1 MVMTMKT
8 PLNFG
13 CYLDNIISIL
23 NMERINYSAWNLF
36 AASRHG
42 HQDWAAAWRDAEP
55 RTRYDAIIVGGGGH
69 GLATAYYL
77 AKNHG
82 LTNIAVLEAGWIGG
96 GNTGRNTTIV
106 RSNYLYP
113 ESARLY
119 EFSLR
124 LYEGLSKELNFNIM
138 LSQRGVLTLAHS
150 RHDLDAQSR
159 WANAMQCNG
168 IDAELLDARQVH
180 ELEPRLNMGPHAR
193 YPILGGFI
201 QRRGGSARHD
211 AVAWGY
217 ARAASARGVDIVQ
230 NCTVTGFCHSGQG
243 VNGVRVRH
251 QGREFEIHA
260 DKVALA
266 VAGHSSV
273 LAAMAGLS
281 LPVTSYAL
289 QAMVTE
295 PVKPVLNTV
304 TMTPALGGYWSQS
317 DKGEVVIGGP
327 LDHFPSYAQRGSFDV
342 MQHVV
347 AATCEMLPSL
357 ARLRL
362 LRQWAG
368 IVDVVHDSSPIIGAT
383 LVPGLYINCGWGTG
397 GFKAIPVG
405 GWTLAHA
412 VATGRPHELA
422 EPFQL
427 DRFLTGRLI
436 DEAGA
441 AGIAH

>member
-1 MVMTMKT
+1 
-8 PLNFG
+8 
-13 CYLDNIISIL
+13 
-23 NMERINYSAWNLF
+23 MERTNYSVWNLF

-55 RTRYDAIIVGGGGH
+55 RTRYSAIIVGGGGH
-69 GLATAYYL
+69 GLATAYSL

-82 LTNIAVLEAGWIGG
+82 LVNISVLESGWIGG

-106 RSNYLYP
+106 RSNYLFP

-180 ELEPRLNMGPHAR
+180 ELEPRLNMEPDAR

-230 NCTVTGFCHSGQG
+230 NCTVTGFCRSGQG

-383 LVPGLYINCGWGTG
+383 PVPGLYINCGWGTG

-427 DRFLTGRLI
+427 ERFLTGRLI

>member
-1 MVMTMKT
+1 MP
-8 PLNFG
+8 PLPAT
-13 CYLDNIISIL
+13 
-23 NMERINYSAWNLF
+23 RTRYSAWSLLG
-36 AASRHG
+36 AARAGHG
-42 HQDWAAAWRDAEP
+42 DWAPAWRDAEP
-55 RTRYDAIIVGGGGH
+55 KPRYDIIVIGGGGH

-82 LTNIAVLEAGWIGG
+82 VTNVAVLEAGWIGG

-119 EFSLR
+119 EFSLQQ
-124 LYEGLSKELNFNIM
+124 YEKLARELNFNIM

-159 WANAMQCNG
+159 WANAMLCNG
-168 IDAELLDARQVH
+168 IDAELLDARQVRD
-180 ELEPRLNMGPHAR
+180 LEPRLNFGDASRPAR
-193 YPILGGFI
+193 FPILGGFI

-217 ARAASARGVDIVQ
+217 ARGASALGVDIVQ
-230 NCTVTGFCHSGQG
+230 NCAVTGFVKQG
-243 VNGVRVRH
+243 GRVVGVTTA
-251 QGREFEIHA
+251 QGEIRA
-260 DKVALA
+260 EKVALA

-273 LAAMAGLS
+273 LGGLAGIQ

-304 TMTPALGGYWSQS
+304 TMSPSLGAYWSQS
-317 DKGEVVIGGP
+317 DKGEVVIGGA

-342 MQHVV
+342 MQHVI
-347 AATCEMLPSL
+347 AATCEMFPSL
-357 ARLRL
+357 GRLRL

-368 IVDVVHDSSPIIGAT
+368 IVDVVVDSSPIIGAT
-383 LVPGLYINCGWGTG
+383 PVPGLYVNCGWGTG

-405 GWTLAHA
+405 GWTLAHEL
-412 VATGRPHELA
+412 ATGRVHELA
-422 EPFQL
+422 APFQL
-427 DRFLTGRLI
+427 DRFSTGRFI
-436 DEAGA
+436 DEAAA